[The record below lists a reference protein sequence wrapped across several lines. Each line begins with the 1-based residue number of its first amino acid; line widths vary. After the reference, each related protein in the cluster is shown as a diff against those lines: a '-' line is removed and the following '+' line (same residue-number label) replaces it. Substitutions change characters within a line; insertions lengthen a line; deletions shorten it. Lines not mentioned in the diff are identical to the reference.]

1 MKAWSEWLRHADAV
15 VGVRELAQ
23 AKGHKY
29 KGLQLKFLFRSPK
42 ISQKCS
48 ELVAMPPQLKLK
60 CVPTKQE

>member
-1 MKAWSEWLRHADAV
+1 MKAWPEWLRPADAV

-29 KGLQLKFLFRSPK
+29 KGLQLKFLFQTPK

-48 ELVAMPPQLKLK
+48 ELAAIPPQLKLK
-60 CVPTKQE
+60 CVSTKQE